1 MAKKNIDELLGIPAD
16 ELDAIAADFESGTWD
31 RSEYGKPGVGRPA
44 AFGEVMR
51 PVTFK
56 ETPTVIAAMDERAAA
71 LGSTRSDYLRGLVAK
86 DLAFA

>member
-1 MAKKNIDELLGIPAD
+1 MTKKNMDELLGISTA
-16 ELDAIAADFESGTWD
+16 ELDAMAADFENGSWN

-71 LGSTRSDYLRGLVAK
+71 LGSTRSDYIRGLVAK
-86 DLAFA
+86 DLAIA

>member
-1 MAKKNIDELLGIPAD
+1 MKKNVDDMLGLTEK
-16 ELDAIAADFESGTWD
+16 ELDAIAAEFEQGTWD

-56 ETPTVIAAMDERAAA
+56 ETPTVIAAIDERAAA